1 MTAEL
6 DGTRIPYGPHDF
18 PSDHVPAPR
27 MYNHNRQSSFP
38 LAVSRSSTLSTDM
51 SISAPP
57 PSFAESMWGLDESE
71 TSSFLPKYGSLPPEQ
86 LALTPKPTCLS
97 RIFISGGTRTPDL
110 TASTDDDEKLYRFET
125 DSTLVYHETYV
136 KDLAAQRSLF
146 TIRRRPVQDKPDGT
160 WRYTIHTNLGT
171 RGRRVNGGTKILE
184 IDTDPGMMLGGRNKS
199 WSTRLIFRNAN
210 TAELD
215 GLTLSVTHEG
225 LTGTG
230 MTGEVLYQGK
240 KVADIVDR
248 QRREPS
254 YEIRIFRDGL
264 DALLVMMLAYVM
276 DDRVMGSKRRNRR
289 SAMAGVPGIGKGPG
303 AGLAGAYGLGALI

>member
-1 MTAEL
+1 M
-6 DGTRIPYGPHDF
+6 
-18 PSDHVPAPR
+18 
-27 MYNHNRQSSFP
+27 
-38 LAVSRSSTLSTDM
+38 
-51 SISAPP
+51 
-57 PSFAESMWGLDESE
+57 
-71 TSSFLPKYGSLPPEQ
+71 
-86 LALTPKPTCLS
+86 
-97 RIFISGGTRTPDL
+97 
-110 TASTDDDEKLYRFET
+110 
-125 DSTLVYHETYV
+125 
-136 KDLAAQRSLF
+136 
-146 TIRRRPVQDKPDGT
+146 
-160 WRYTIHTNLGT
+160 
-171 RGRRVNGGTKILE
+171 NGGTKILE

-215 GLTLSVTHEG
+215 GLTLNVTHEG

>member
-1 MTAEL
+1 
-6 DGTRIPYGPHDF
+6 
-18 PSDHVPAPR
+18 
-27 MYNHNRQSSFP
+27 
-38 LAVSRSSTLSTDM
+38 M

-57 PSFAESMWGLDESE
+57 PSFAESMWGLDESDTAD
-71 TSSFLPKYGSLPPEQ
+71 TSHFLPRYEPLPPEE
-86 LALTPKPTCLS
+86 LALTHKPTYLS

-110 TASTDDDEKLYRFET
+110 TALTDDNEKLYKFET

-136 KDLAAQRSLF
+136 KDLAGQRSLF
-146 TIRRRPVQDKPDGT
+146 TIRRRPIQAKADGT
-160 WRYTIHTNLGT
+160 WRYTVHTNLGT

-184 IDTDPGMMLGGRNKS
+184 IDTDPSMMSGGRNRS

-215 GLTLSVTHEG
+215 GLTLNVTHEG
-225 LTGTG
+225 LAGTC

-254 YEIRIFRDGL
+254 YEVRIFRDGL

-289 SAMAGVPGIGKGPG
+289 SAMAGVPGIGRGPG